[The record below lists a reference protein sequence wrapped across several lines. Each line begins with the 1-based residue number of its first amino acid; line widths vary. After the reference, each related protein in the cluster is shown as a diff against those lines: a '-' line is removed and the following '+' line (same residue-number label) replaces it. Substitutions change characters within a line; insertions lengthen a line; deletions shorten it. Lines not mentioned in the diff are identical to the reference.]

1 MSHGFLTWTSGQ
13 VVKAI
18 PGIRNKEEDPHGLGI
33 RNGPGQEKSFL
44 AIVSLK
50 HLWDK

>member
-1 MSHGFLTWTSGQ
+1 MSHGFLPWTSGQ

-18 PGIRNKEEDPHGLGI
+18 PGIRNKEDPHGLGI
-33 RNGPGQEKSFL
+33 RTGQGQEKSFL